1 VQVTSLD
8 SHSFLFC
15 PAEAPAWTVWPEK
28 TKGKHQ
34 GWKNLRSFCRMFIL
48 SRSFAMRAILPPG
61 DNVFRNAVSVNPALG
76 APPGHKDE
84 RHNLADGDVV
94 RKIIS

>member
-1 VQVTSLD
+1 
-8 SHSFLFC
+8 
-15 PAEAPAWTVWPEK
+15 
-28 TKGKHQ
+28 
-34 GWKNLRSFCRMFIL
+34 MFIL
-48 SRSFAMRAILPPG
+48 SRSLAMRAILLPG

-76 APPGHKDE
+76 APPWRKDE